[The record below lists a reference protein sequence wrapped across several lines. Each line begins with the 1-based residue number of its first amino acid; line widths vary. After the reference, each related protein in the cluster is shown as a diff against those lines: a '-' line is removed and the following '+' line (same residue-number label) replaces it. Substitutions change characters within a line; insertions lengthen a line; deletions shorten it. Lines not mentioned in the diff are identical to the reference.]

1 MKGGSV
7 IFGNTLMNIVDSSGH
22 ADTLLMNDSR
32 TDGNSSYG
40 NDGQDMELVDI
51 DGNTGNGAVTRNS
64 SSADLILP
72 SGNNTIVLAKLY
84 WGGRIADSTYDLS
97 KPENKTVKIRKGT
110 FNPYSNVIAARID
123 TTMIINGF
131 TEYLASAD
139 ITSFIQANGSGTY
152 EVGNVPLSTGA
163 IFDGGNH
170 GGWSIVVVYKNSLL
184 PYNSVRVY
192 DGFQTVYNGGD
203 TTTSTIT
210 LTGLDVPS
218 GALQT
223 SDAKMGVIVLEGDA
237 NLWGDFLTINGN
249 TFWNELNPPFNP
261 WNGSIT
267 DHGVFVHSKNPD
279 YTNQMGFDID
289 MFDVGTGYGI
299 LPNATSVT
307 LQFGTEQDKYFPC
320 VFTFTIRMKDPTI
333 TLEKTV
339 SDANNDHKAEK
350 GEVLTYTIKGGN
362 NGPGSANDI
371 QIIDTLP
378 NMVTYKPGTLKV
390 ISSPGISA
398 GIKTDLAGD
407 DIAEYREN
415 GSIKSVVFRIGTG
428 ATSTTGGTLGAN
440 QTYEVQFQV
449 TVNDPGAGNTVPP
462 IMNIARIT
470 SSSDAGINFVDDG
483 TAIINSAPLPVTLI
497 KFDASFLNENE
508 VRLNW
513 ATSMEINCSRF
524 IVQRSFDGIFFTDVQ
539 TIAGNGSTNLYH
551 SYSSTDQF
559 NYMYGSNI
567 YYRLKQI
574 DFDGKENFSKIIV
587 LKVPKY
593 SHTIIS
599 PNPFNDYFNIN
610 LVWEKT
616 EVISAKIFTLQ
627 GKEVFSKDIRVLK
640 GNNFFKLDHLAH
652 LPKGSYFLQL
662 SSTTEKMIKKITK

>member
-1 MKGGSV
+1 MMQG
-7 IFGNTLMNIVDSSGH
+7 
-22 ADTLLMNDSR
+22 
-32 TDGNSSYG
+32 
-40 NDGQDMELVDI
+40 
-51 DGNTGNGAVTRNS
+51 
-64 SSADLILP
+64 
-72 SGNNTIVLAKLY
+72 
-84 WGGRIADSTYDLS
+84 
-97 KPENKTVKIRKGT
+97 
-110 FNPYSNVIAARID
+110 
-123 TTMIINGF
+123 
-131 TEYLASAD
+131 
-139 ITSFIQANGSGTY
+139 
-152 EVGNVPLSTGA
+152 
-163 IFDGGNH
+163 
-170 GGWSIVVVYKNSLL
+170 
-184 PYNSVRVY
+184 
-192 DGFQTVYNGGD
+192 
-203 TTTSTIT
+203 
-210 LTGLDVPS
+210 
-218 GALQT
+218 
-223 SDAKMGVIVLEGDA
+223 
-237 NLWGDFLTINGN
+237 
-249 TFWNELNPPFNP
+249 
-261 WNGSIT
+261 
-267 DHGVFVHSKNPD
+267 
-279 YTNQMGFDID
+279 
-289 MFDVGTGYGI
+289 
-299 LPNATSVT
+299 
-307 LQFGTEQDKYFPC
+307 
-320 VFTFTIRMKDPTI
+320 
-333 TLEKTV
+333 
-339 SDANNDHKAEK
+339 EK